1 MAISYFIDEETEVRR
16 GNELSL
22 GETGNKPRSWSFVLG
37 QLSDVC
43 GHSFPRLHGSVMGR
57 VMGADEADCPTCL
70 TLLYL
75 LARFGACLG
84 FSGSLPERE
93 NNQNQLFPC

>member
-1 MAISYFIDEETEVRR
+1 MTSAVTHSHVCTAASWEE
-16 GNELSL
+16 S
-22 GETGNKPRSWSFVLG
+22 S
-37 QLSDVC
+37 
-43 GHSFPRLHGSVMGR
+43 
-57 VMGADEADCPTCL
+57 GADEADCPTCL

-84 FSGSLPERE
+84 FSGTLPERE